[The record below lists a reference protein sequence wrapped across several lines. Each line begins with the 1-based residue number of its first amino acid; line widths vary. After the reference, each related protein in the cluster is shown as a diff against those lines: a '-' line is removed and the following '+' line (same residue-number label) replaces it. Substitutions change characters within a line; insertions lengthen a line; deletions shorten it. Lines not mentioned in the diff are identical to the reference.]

1 MNPKRKRRGGLSRRR
16 LLLEPLEARLLL
28 AMMRDDVPSSVY
40 EAYAQDP
47 MFEPVGWFGTYD
59 LTGTL
64 VTKGSAVLIDPHWV
78 LLTGHQ
84 LYEHSYS
91 ELRFGLG
98 PNILTDPGETRTV
111 ATTIIYPDYAG
122 GWGGSLNDI
131 ALGYIED
138 PILDVTP
145 ADRFRGTDEAG
156 THVSIVGYGRPGTA
170 TAGLGDYDGEK
181 RGGENIVDSIGD
193 GVYGFGTNYY
203 LAEFGPLVLF
213 PSPSLPLEF
222 GVTPGDSGGGW
233 FNDSGE
239 LVALSAFQYA
249 DYAYSGGI
257 RITQYNSWID
267 ETIASQDPLEVSISR
282 DAIQAPLT
290 NDAPVLFTAVFSD
303 QVADFDASDVIASGA
318 PGTLVPTVTP
328 VGTGGTVYTI
338 SVSGMTGDGQV
349 VVSIPADAA
358 HNAGGNGNS
367 ASTALDAGV
376 TYDVTPPGVAVIDV
390 LTNDAT
396 PVIFGTA
403 TDANDVATVT
413 LAVAGQ
419 TFAAAPDADGNW
431 SVEVPSALS
440 DGVNTVTVTVLDC
453 AGNTS
458 TDTATVTV
466 DTVAPVVA
474 AADLVTNDDTPQL
487 AGTVTD
493 VSPSTGIT
501 SVLVTV
507 GGTQYPAAVSGTSW
521 SLVLPTALADGT
533 HTVTVTAAD
542 AAGNTSTDTATVTVD
557 TAAPV
562 VGVNS
567 LTTVNKTPTLTGPIT
582 DASPSSGITGVT
594 VVVGGQTLAATVSGN
609 TWSAVVSAPL
619 AVGTYNVTATA
630 VDAAGNTAADGTA
643 NELVVNTHPWH
654 NSADPCNVDGRSGVE
669 PVDVL
674 LVINYINAHGSGP
687 LPAPGPN
694 TPPPYVDVNADN
706 EVAPVDVLLVINW
719 INSQTAG
726 GAGEAEPWSDGAAG
740 FLATP
745 TLWPVSDRAT
755 PATAGLLNH
764 GEQAVEGI
772 GGVRSPAP
780 SAVGHSL
787 AAGES
792 DAGFSCRDWDEAISG
807 EWSRASVLL
816 DAILNDIVPGQ
827 GGRLPSRAWDSGQ
840 TPCA

>member
-40 EAYAQDP
+40 EAYGQDA
-47 MFEPVGWFGTYD
+47 MFESVGWFGTYD
-59 LTGTL
+59 STGTL
-64 VTKGSAVLIDPHWV
+64 VTKASAVLIDPHWV

-98 PNILTDPGETRTV
+98 PNIFTDPGETRTV
-111 ATTIIYPDYAG
+111 TTTVIYPDYTG

-131 ALGYIED
+131 ALGYLAD

-145 ADRFRGTDEAG
+145 ANRFRGTDEAG

-170 TAGLGDYDGEK
+170 TAGLGDYDGEN
-181 RGGENIVDSIGD
+181 RGGENIVASIGH
-193 GVYGFGTNYY
+193 GVYGFGTNY
-203 LAEFGPLVLF
+203 LIADFGPLRLV
-213 PSPSLPLEF
+213 PSPSLALEF

-267 ETIASQDPLEVSISR
+267 QTIASQDPLEVSISR
-282 DAIQAPLT
+282 DAAQPPLT
-290 NDAPVLFTAVFSD
+290 NDAPILFTAVFSD
-303 QVADFDASDVIASGA
+303 QVTDFDAADVIATGA

-328 VGTGGTVYTI
+328 VGTGGMTYTI
-338 SVSGMTGDGQV
+338 AVSGMTGDGQV
-349 VVSIPADAA
+349 VVSIPAGAA

-367 ASTALDAGV
+367 ASTVLDAGV
-376 TYDVTPPGVAVIDV
+376 TYDVTEPEVSVIDV

-396 PVIFGTA
+396 PVISGTA
-403 TDANDVATVT
+403 TDANGIAGVSVT
-413 LAVAGQ
+413 LGSQ
-419 TFAAAPDADGNW
+419 TFAGVLNTADGTW
-431 SVEVPSALS
+431 SAEVPNPVL
-440 DGVNTVTVTVLDC
+440 DGTYTVTVTATDL
-453 AGNTS
+453 AGNTA

-466 DTVAPVVA
+466 DTAAPVVTA
-474 AADLVTNDDTPQL
+474 ANVVTNDNTPQL

-493 VSPSTGIT
+493 GSPSADIT

-557 TAAPV
+557 TVAPV

-567 LTTVNKTPTLTGPIT
+567 LTTTITAPTLTGPIT

-643 NELVVNTHPWH
+643 NELVVDTHPWH

-764 GEQAVEGI
+764 GKQAVEAVA
-772 GGVRSPAP
+772 GVRIPAP
-780 SAVGHSL
+780 SVVGHSL
-787 AAGES
+787 AAAES
-792 DAGFSCRDWDEAISG
+792 DAGFSCGDWDEALSG
-807 EWSRASVLL
+807 DWDGASGQL
-816 DAILNDIVPGQ
+816 DDILAAILTVQDV
-827 GGRLPSRAWDSGQ
+827 RKATALA
-840 TPCA
+840 